1 MICCENIVDI
11 NCSLLAYI
19 YSSGFDYQTI
29 TSVFIK
35 KKKKKPCLSC
45 KTTQP
50 NRHLQ
55 IINIIIIINVFVL

>member
-35 KKKKKPCLSC
+35 KKKKNHVCPAKLLNQTGTYKLLILS
-45 KTTQP
+45 
-50 NRHLQ
+50 L
-55 IINIIIIINVFVL
+55 L